1 MKLVHIQQALF
12 AAYDI
17 RNAMT
22 TDDMYRPTEG
32 ESVGECLAEI
42 INTLE
47 NIKAE
52 MERHHKVITI
62 GRFTVVYQW
71 LPEVAF
77 CGTAFGWEAFEPDE
91 FYDSPE
97 QKHLEKVSDSLRASY
112 SNEEYMDELIAALA
126 SNPFDV
132 EALPTPRMSPSMPAW
147 RWCNYPEWCMTDTP
161 TEGKEK

>member
-22 TDDMYRPTEG
+22 SDDRHRPTEG
-32 ESVGECLAEI
+32 ESMGKCLDEVI
-42 INTLE
+42 DTLE
-47 NIKAE
+47 QLEAE

-77 CGTAFGWEAFEPDE
+77 CGTAFGWEEFEPDG

-97 QKHLEKVSDSLRASY
+97 QKHVEKVVDTINAHY
-112 SNEEYMDELIAALA
+112 ADEEYMDELIAALA
-126 SNPFDV
+126 SNPFTTQD
-132 EALPTPRMSPSMPAW
+132 
-147 RWCNYPEWCMTDTP
+147 
-161 TEGKEK
+161 

>member
-32 ESVGECLAEI
+32 ESIGECLAEI

-47 NIKAE
+47 NLEAE
-52 MERHHKVITI
+52 IERHYKVITI

-77 CGTAFGWEAFEPDE
+77 CGTAFGWEEFEPDG
-91 FYDSPE
+91 FDDSPE
-97 QKHLEKVSDSLRASY
+97 QKHLEKVSDALIARY
-112 SNEEYMDELIAALA
+112 SDEEYMDELIAALA
-126 SNPFDV
+126 SNPFKTQD
-132 EALPTPRMSPSMPAW
+132 
-147 RWCNYPEWCMTDTP
+147 
-161 TEGKEK
+161 